1 MAGTFV
7 ARLKRPFLRIRRCRS
22 LKVGSNELHAQDTT
36 STSVPDGKEK
46 TLPASSTEKK
56 SRAEKGIPDKYR
68 LEHHTPVAAAEVAT
82 GGKSSSVEALI
93 DSKRRRSD
101 EWRRRRRRTFDGAK
115 GRKFRNG
122 SLETLFRDSEASE
135 GSSQSAALCAAPILR
150 KLSTFFAAKKQ
161 IEGAKG
167 LKASCIQGLDWSANL
182 QNYRPTS
189 YKLFSRR
196 KRSLTLYK
204 CKKDTPAVED
214 ADNPRSGDAGS
225 LGTNPRKGTGR
236 ELVSNPM
243 SPPVSLAR
251 SEEASPFVLEE
262 TSVYDDR
269 IHSSQIAKSSSCRT
283 LSPISREQAPN
294 ANRFRED
301 EGEDLGLDLDDPYG
315 MKLAGDPQPQSMLF
329 YIRPRR
335 YTLAPSR
342 FQREHLERMRM
353 AAKVSPTKQN
363 PEDS

>member
-22 LKVGSNELHAQDTT
+22 LKVGSNELHAQDTNT
-36 STSVPDGKEK
+36 VAHGKQK
-46 TLPASSTEKK
+46 LTLPPLSTDKL
-56 SRAEKGIPDKYR
+56 SRPGRGIADKYR
-68 LEHHTPVAAAEVAT
+68 LEHHTPVAADVAIA
-82 GGKSSSVEALI
+82 GKSSVESLI

-101 EWRRRRRRTFDGAK
+101 EWRRRRRRTFDGGK
-115 GRKFRNG
+115 GRMCPRDG
-122 SLETLFRDSEASE
+122 SLETLFRDAEASEAS
-135 GSSQSAALCAAPILR
+135 SQNAPLCAVPILR
-150 KLSTFFAAKKQ
+150 KLSSFFAAKKQ

-167 LKASCIQGLDWSANL
+167 LKVSCIQGLDWSANL
-182 QNYRPTS
+182 QNYRPMG

-204 CKKDTPAVED
+204 CKKDVPALED
-214 ADNPRSGDAGS
+214 SCVPKTGGGGGFLKTSPG
-225 LGTNPRKGTGR
+225 KGTGR

-269 IHSSQIAKSSSCRT
+269 IHASQIAKSSYPSRI
-283 LSPISREQAPN
+283 LSPISREQSPS
-294 ANRFRED
+294 ANGFQED
-301 EGEDLGLDLDDPYG
+301 EDEDLGLEEDYSYG
-315 MKLAGDPQPQSMLF
+315 RKHEEESQPPSMVF

-342 FQREHLERMRM
+342 FQREHLERMRK
-353 AAKVSPTKQN
+353 AAKVSPTKRN
-363 PEDS
+363 SE